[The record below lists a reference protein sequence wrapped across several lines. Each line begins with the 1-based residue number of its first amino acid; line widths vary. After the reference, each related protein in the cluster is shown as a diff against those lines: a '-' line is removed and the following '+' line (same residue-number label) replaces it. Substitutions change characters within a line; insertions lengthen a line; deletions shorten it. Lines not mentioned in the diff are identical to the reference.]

1 MVHLLASKISPDRLP
16 ESGAYL
22 VKGENIMN
30 KKESILNGQTAL
42 GIELGSTRIKGVLID
57 LNGQVLAVGIHDW
70 ENSFINNIWT
80 YGIEEIH
87 EGLRNCYRSLRQEVE
102 RKYDIK
108 LRKIG
113 SIGISAMMH
122 GYMALDKEGNQIA
135 PFQTW
140 RNTNTQD
147 AADELTDLFQF
158 NIPLRWSVA
167 HLYQRILDQEEHVR
181 GLAYVSTLS
190 GYIHW
195 KLTGEKVIGVGDAAG
210 MFPIDSDT
218 CDYDEE
224 MVQKFNRLIEKY
236 EYRWKLRDIFP
247 KVLVAGEQAGFLTKE
262 GAAFLDETGDLEF
275 GIPMCPPEGDAG
287 TGMTA
292 TNSVAPRTGNVSAGT
307 SIFAMIVLE
316 KQLRKIY
323 REIDMVT
330 TPSGFPC
337 AMSHANNGTSDLNAW
352 VGIFEEFAN
361 LMGYQTDTGEL
372 FTKLYTN
379 SLNGDPDCGG
389 LLAYG
394 YYSGENITMINEG
407 RLAFF
412 RTPESHFT
420 LANFMRTHLYTS
432 LGAVKM
438 GLDILMEDE
447 KVKVDRI
454 MGHGGLF
461 KTKNVGQKYLA
472 AAVGAPVTVMDTASE
487 GGAWGIAL
495 LAAYLIDKTK
505 DERLEDYLENRIF
518 GNLAGDTVQPCEEDK
533 KGFDIFMTR
542 YKAGLEI
549 EKKAIEVI
557 NW

>member
-1 MVHLLASKISPDRLP
+1 
-16 ESGAYL
+16 
-22 VKGENIMN
+22 MN
-30 KKESILNGQTAL
+30 GKDSILNGKTVL

-57 LNGQVLAVGIHDW
+57 LSGKVLAVGIHDW

-87 EGLRNCYRSLRQEVE
+87 AGVRSCYRSLREEVE
-102 RKYDIK
+102 KKYSVK
-108 LRKIG
+108 LRKIS

-122 GYMALDKEGNQIA
+122 GYMALDKDGKQIA

-140 RNTNTQD
+140 RNTNTQK

-167 HLYQRILDQEEHVR
+167 HLYQRILEREEHVKR
-181 GLAYVSTLS
+181 LAYVSTLS

-210 MFPIDSDT
+210 MFPIDSDI

-224 MVQKFNRLIEKY
+224 MVQKFDALIEKY
-236 EYRWKLRDIFP
+236 EYNWKLRDIFP

-262 GAAFLDETGDLEF
+262 GAAFLDETGNLEA
-275 GIPMCPPEGDAG
+275 GIPLCPPEGDAG

-307 SIFAMIVLE
+307 STFAMIVLE
-316 KQLRKIY
+316 KQLSKVY

-352 VGIFEEFAN
+352 VGLFGEFAK
-361 LMGYQTDTGEL
+361 LMGYQVDMGEL
-372 FTKLYTN
+372 FGKLYSN

-407 RLAFF
+407 RLAFL
-412 RTPESHFT
+412 RTPESHFN
-420 LANFMRTHLYTS
+420 LANFMKAHLYTS

-454 MGHGGLF
+454 MGHGGFF
-461 KTKNVGQKYLA
+461 KTKGVGQRYLA

-495 LAAYLIDKTK
+495 LAAYLIDKK
-505 DERLEDYLENRIF
+505 EDEKLEDYLENRIF
-518 GNLAGDTVQPCEEDK
+518 GELAGETITPYVEDK
-533 KGFDIFMTR
+533 KGFDVFMTH

-549 EKKAIEVI
+549 EKKAIEVM